1 VIYLRRKMTLPNI
14 PGYQVKETNDSSPFE
29 VASQHNISV
38 GPLAELQPIKF
49 DSCYK
54 FASNEEFQVR
64 RNYIM
69 SHKLF
74 PNVVCFLTNCK
85 KEGIISSSLFDASIQ
100 TNSDFSLD
108 EFLMA
113 QDINFPND
121 SKMNEFQL
129 KVEQLKKNYD
139 KELVRLDGICY
150 DFCSKMFHLLQE
162 QSNIRPL
169 DDQETKIKLLVI
181 RQKFDYIKNCLKQ
194 NICNAVIELEK
205 RYNHPKKKR
214 KTLSK
219 KATDHLNHWF
229 FDHLNDPYPSEEEK
243 TILASATGL
252 TIPQIN
258 YWFGN
263 KRIRYKRKCLSEE
276 AKKMLLSN

>member
-1 VIYLRRKMTLPNI
+1 MTLPNKL
-14 PGYQVKETNDSSPFE
+14 GYQVKETYNSSPFE
-29 VASQHNISV
+29 VASQPTIAV
-38 GPLAELQPIKF
+38 EPLTQEVQPIKY
-49 DSCYK
+49 DSYYK
-54 FASNEEFQVR
+54 FVSNEEFQVR
-64 RNYIM
+64 KNHIM
-69 SHKLF
+69 GHRLLPLVIS
-74 PNVVCFLTNCK
+74 FLTNCK
-85 KEGIISSSLFDASIQ
+85 KEYFTSLFDVNIQ
-100 TNSDFSLD
+100 TTSDFSLD
-108 EFLMA
+108 EFLVA
-113 QDINFPND
+113 QDIIFSNEESD
-121 SKMNEFQL
+121 SKMKEFQS
-129 KVEQLKKNYD
+129 KVEQYKKNYN
-139 KELVRLDGICY
+139 KELDRLDGVCY

-169 DDQETKIKLLVI
+169 DDQETKTKLLVI

-252 TIPQIN
+252 RIAQIN

-263 KRIRYKRKCLSEE
+263 KRIRYKRKCLLEE
-276 AKKMLLSN
+276 AKKDAQF